1 MRSKSPMGSVPCP
14 VEWDTNMSVLV
25 TGGNG
30 FLGSEICRMLVARG
44 IDVISLQRSTVP
56 EPARLPGVEYLSG
69 DVSNRSSVDD
79 AMDGVDT
86 VFHVAAKAGMWG
98 KSADY
103 ERINVDGTRNVVNAC
118 LMHGVKRM
126 VYTSTPSVVFNGEP
140 ICGWDERTPYGQNWL
155 CDYARSKCEAEQIAL
170 DPAHRG
176 QLPVVALR
184 PHLIWGVGD
193 PNLIPRLVAR
203 AQAGRM
209 IRVGDGTNRV
219 DITHVANAAH
229 AHLCAYDVLMR
240 DPEKVSGKA
249 YFISDGNPV
258 ILWDWIQGLF
268 DRLGLPEVKRSLP
281 LGLVYRMAGVAEWVY
296 RSLNLSAEPPMT
308 RWVAV
313 ELAKDHFFDISAARN
328 ELGYEPVVGMEEGLR
343 TLVASMQ
350 PNTNRTIGG
359 H

>member
-1 MRSKSPMGSVPCP
+1 
-14 VEWDTNMSVLV
+14 
-25 TGGNG
+25 
-30 FLGSEICRMLVARG
+30 MLVARG
-44 IDVISLQRSTVP
+44 VGVTSIQRSDVP
-56 EPARLPGVEYLSG
+56 DTARVAGVRYVSG
-69 DVSNRSSVDD
+69 DVTEWPSID
-79 AMDGVDT
+79 AVLEGVDT

-98 KSADY
+98 RAADY
-103 ERINVDGTRNVVNAC
+103 ERINVEGTRNVLQAC
-118 LMHGVKRM
+118 LKHGVKRL

-140 ICGWDERTPYGQNWL
+140 IQGWDESAPYGSNWL
-155 CDYARSKCEAEQIAL
+155 CDYARTKCEAEQIAL
-170 DPAHRG
+170 DPTHRN
-176 QLPVVALR
+176 QLAVVALR

-203 AQAGRM
+203 AKAGRM
-209 IRVGDGTNRV
+209 LRVGNGTNRV
-219 DITHVANAAH
+219 DITHVGNAAH
-229 AHLCAYDVLMR
+229 AHLCAYDILMR
-240 DPEKVSGKA
+240 DPAKVSGKA
-249 YFISDGNPV
+249 YFVSDGHPV
-258 ILWDWIQGLF
+258 VLWDWIQGLF

-313 ELAKDHFFDISAARN
+313 ELAKDHYFDISAARN